1 MSRRYGATYGGFG
14 GDYGAYNA
22 LLREARAGRFRL
34 SAAEERCS
42 RVRRLRAG
50 LDAAALS
57 QSREGG
63 GRRCRPAARG
73 ACPPRGEGESGRHR
87 GDGAHRP
94 LRLSWAGGTSRDGG
108 AGVGVR
114 PARARERRGEHGAL
128 LGVQLAERLDQ
139 GAGVQE
145 VPDPREPSRP
155 RARLSS
161 PCIGRDAPSRVVH
174 GQLDRDRPQPDGRS
188 GGRVPRSGGRV
199 RARRLAE
206 RLPAAIAG
214 HRRTQGRRPRA
225 QHSAPCQQP
234 AVSRSSLVVTGER
247 PERSPYIDGAPGEAP
262 GPRHL
267 RADMQCAHLSIL
279 KRAKLNSRVTHND
292 AL

>member
-1 MSRRYGATYGGFG
+1 M
-14 GDYGAYNA
+14 
-22 LLREARAGRFRL
+22 
-34 SAAEERCS
+34 
-42 RVRRLRAG
+42 
-50 LDAAALS
+50 
-57 QSREGG
+57 
-63 GRRCRPAARG
+63 
-73 ACPPRGEGESGRHR
+73 
-87 GDGAHRP
+87 
-94 LRLSWAGGTSRDGG
+94 
-108 AGVGVR
+108 R

-199 RARRLAE
+199 RAPRLAE
-206 RLPAAIAG
+206 RRLAAIAG

-234 AVSRSSLVVTGER
+234 AVSRSSLFVTGER
-247 PERSPYIDGAPGEAP
+247 PERSPYIAGRGP

-267 RADMQCAHLSIL
+267 RADSAHISIL
-279 KRAKLNSRVTHND
+279 KRAKLQSDSDTKWPCPWTPLRSLVALWLRLTGSPHIQNAKTQSTIRSRRD
-292 AL
+292 ARLGPAPRTTRWRVCHKLAKTAVLHGADHHHAHRGSIDY

>member
-22 LLREARAGRFRL
+22 LLREARAGRLRL

-73 ACPPRGEGESGRHR
+73 ASPPRGEGESGRHR

-94 LRLSWAGGTSRDGG
+94 LRRGLSWAGGTSRDGG

-199 RARRLAE
+199 RAPRLAE
-206 RLPAAIAG
+206 RRPAAIAG
-214 HRRTQGRRPRA
+214 HRRMHRGAGRAHNTQHRVSS
-225 QHSAPCQQP
+225 QQSAAPPC
-234 AVSRSSLVVTGER
+234 S
-247 PERSPYIDGAPGEAP
+247 
-262 GPRHL
+262 
-267 RADMQCAHLSIL
+267 
-279 KRAKLNSRVTHND
+279 
-292 AL
+292 